1 MEIGWIAFLFVGLIA
16 GWIAE
21 QIMGREHG
29 LLMNLLVG
37 IVGAYLGALIA
48 HLLGISPGDSFLGA
62 LVIATLGAVLL
73 LFIVGA
79 IRGRRA

>member
-29 LLMNLLVG
+29 LLMNLLIGV
-37 IVGAYLGALIA
+37 VGAYLGAFLA
-48 HLLGISPGDSFLGA
+48 SLLGMAPTESFLGA

-79 IRGRRA
+79 ISSRRA